1 MLLHKNQIPWDQCVS
16 FSVDNASVNMD
27 KRNAIKCR
35 VHEKTP
41 DVHFVGFPCHMAH
54 KYG

>member
-1 MLLHKNQIPWDQCVS
+1 MLLHKNQIPWNQCV
-16 FSVDNASVNMD
+16 SVDNASVNMG
-27 KRNAIKCR
+27 KRNAMKCK

-41 DVHFVGFPCHMAH
+41 ELYFVGCPCHMAH